1 MARILAVDDERAI
14 LDALARVLGR
24 DGHEVVRA
32 ADPTAVPGMDLSRF
46 DLVLCDVMMPG
57 LDGFELVRQIR
68 PDFDGPIVFLTAR
81 VAEEDAVAAYGLGA
95 DDYVRNKPFG
105 AAELRAKVAAH
116 LRRERRPRSH
126 ALSFG
131 EVRIDLGARAL
142 AVGGEAVP
150 LTPTEYAI
158 CEYLARHP
166 GQVSEPARRSARRCS
181 AGERRR
187 RRGHIHAGQPRPEET
202 SEAGADPIATVW
214 GWGTGGSSEDRGA
227 RSGML
232 SFVIARYFAYAF
244 AAVATAWLASFM
256 VLSAAINAGFVYEA
270 SWGPANAREVAE
282 GLARDGVCEQQDVPT
297 AYRYLILNKDGYVLM
312 TDLEGTRLEDATEMA
327 RTALAADPGTVE
339 IEGGGS
345 GLTYAVFSLKG
356 GGACALVSEY
366 LPQWVSRD
374 LASLLPN
381 PQNLMLAGAAAGS
394 ALALALV
401 ARRASHV
408 ISRKMAPLAEAA
420 ERVGAGELD
429 FAVGSTNV
437 REVNDVLAAMDAM
450 RTSLAESLEARWAAE
465 RGQREQV
472 ASLAHDLKTPLTV
485 LRANAD
491 FVAEELEDEKD
502 ADLAAAARD
511 IAGSVERLDGYVRL
525 LIDASRGSDGA
536 ERAPMRPAELCKQ
549 VLAEAAQ
556 IARAR
561 GVTLDAATP
570 ARCRRRAGAPLDRT
584 ALAREPPRTSWPTP
598 PSTRARAR
606 GGPCD
611 VAGGHLVI
619 EVAETDRAS
628 LLPPSNAAASASS
641 FTDDSSP
648 APHATET
655 ATTARPPRPPPR
667 PRAPRGLR
675 LAHQQPPRVRWPSPG
690 SLWGPD
696 SGPHTGIPHNQNA
709 SG

>member
-32 ADPTAVPGMDLSRF
+32 AEPTAIPGMDLSRF

-81 VAEEDAVAAYGLGA
+81 VAEEDAVAGYGLGA
-95 DDYVRNKPFG
+95 DDYVRKPFG

-116 LRRERRPRSH
+116 LRRGRRPRSH

-131 EVRIDLGARAL
+131 EVRIDLGARGR
-142 AVGGEAVP
+142 GGMP
-150 LTPTEYAI
+150 
-158 CEYLARHP
+158 
-166 GQVSEPARRSARRCS
+166 
-181 AGERRR
+181 
-187 RRGHIHAGQPRPEET
+187 
-202 SEAGADPIATVW
+202 
-214 GWGTGGSSEDRGA
+214 
-227 RSGML
+227 L

-256 VLSAAINAGFVYEA
+256 ALSAAINAGFVYEA

-282 GLARDGVCEQQDVPT
+282 GLARDGVCGQQDVPT

-312 TDLEGTRLEDATEMA
+312 TDLKGTRLEGAAEMA
-327 RTALAADPGTVE
+327 RAALAADPGTVE

-345 GLTYAVFSLKG
+345 GLTYAAFPLEG

-374 LASLLPN
+374 LAGLLPN
-381 PQNLMLAGAAAGS
+381 PQNLMLAGAAGGS

-401 ARRASHV
+401 ARRASRV

-420 ERVGAGELD
+420 GRVGAGELD

-437 REVNDVLAAMDAM
+437 REVNDVLTAMDAM
-450 RTSLAESLEARWAAE
+450 RASLAESLEARWAAE

-472 ASLAHDLKTPLTV
+472 ASLAHDLKTPLTM

-511 IAGSVERLDGYVRL
+511 IAGGVERLDGYVRL
-525 LIDASRGSDGA
+525 LIEASRGFGGA
-536 ERAPMRPAELCKQ
+536 ERAPVRPAELCEQ

-561 GVTLDAATP
+561 GVTLDAATGP
-570 ARCRRRAGAPLDRT
+570 AVAGAPEAPLDRT
-584 ALAREPPRTSWPTP
+584 TLARAAANLVANAAEH
-598 PSTRARAR
+598 ARSRVAVS
-606 GGPCD
+606 CD

-619 EVAETDRAS
+619 EVSDDGPGFS
-628 LLPPSNAAASASS
+628 PAALERGCERL
-641 FTDDSSP
+641 FTDDSSRSSRDGGRHYGLGL
-648 APHATET
+648 HAASEAASAHGGSVSLANSPSGGAV
-655 ATTARPPRPPPR
+655 ATIAVP
-667 PRAPRGLR
+667 LC
-675 LAHQQPPRVRWPSPG
+675 
-690 SLWGPD
+690 
-696 SGPHTGIPHNQNA
+696 GI
-709 SG
+709 

>member
-32 ADPTAVPGMDLSRF
+32 AEPTAIPGMDLSRF

-81 VAEEDAVAAYGLGA
+81 VAEEDAVAGYGLGA
-95 DDYVRNKPFG
+95 DDYVRKPFG

-131 EVRIDLGARAL
+131 EVRIDLGARGR
-142 AVGGEAVP
+142 GGMP
-150 LTPTEYAI
+150 
-158 CEYLARHP
+158 
-166 GQVSEPARRSARRCS
+166 
-181 AGERRR
+181 
-187 RRGHIHAGQPRPEET
+187 
-202 SEAGADPIATVW
+202 
-214 GWGTGGSSEDRGA
+214 
-227 RSGML
+227 L

-256 VLSAAINAGFVYEA
+256 ALSAAINAGFVYEA

-282 GLARDGVCEQQDVPT
+282 GLARDGVCGQQDVPT

-312 TDLEGTRLEDATEMA
+312 TDLKGTRLEGAAEMA
-327 RTALAADPGTVE
+327 RAALAADPGTVE

-345 GLTYAVFSLKG
+345 GLTYAAFPLEG

-374 LASLLPN
+374 LAGLLPN
-381 PQNLMLAGAAAGS
+381 PQNLMLAGAAGGS

-401 ARRASHV
+401 ARRASRV

-420 ERVGAGELD
+420 GRVGAGELD

-450 RTSLAESLEARWAAE
+450 RASLAESLEARWAAE

-472 ASLAHDLKTPLTV
+472 ASLAHDLKTPLTM

-511 IAGSVERLDGYVRL
+511 IAGGVERLDGYVRL
-525 LIDASRGSDGA
+525 LIEASRGFGGA
-536 ERAPMRPAELCKQ
+536 ERAPVRPAELCEQ

-561 GVTLDAATP
+561 GVTLDAATGP
-570 ARCRRRAGAPLDRT
+570 AVAGAPEAPLDRT
-584 ALAREPPRTSWPTP
+584 TLARAAANLVANAAEH
-598 PSTRARAR
+598 ARSRVAVS
-606 GGPCD
+606 CD

-619 EVAETDRAS
+619 EVSDDGPGFS
-628 LLPPSNAAASASS
+628 PAALERGCERL
-641 FTDDSSP
+641 FTDDSSRSSRDGGRHYGLGL
-648 APHATET
+648 HAASEAASAHGGSVSLANSPSGGAV
-655 ATTARPPRPPPR
+655 ATIAVP
-667 PRAPRGLR
+667 LC
-675 LAHQQPPRVRWPSPG
+675 
-690 SLWGPD
+690 
-696 SGPHTGIPHNQNA
+696 GI
-709 SG
+709 

>member
-32 ADPTAVPGMDLSRF
+32 AEPTAIPGMDLSRF

-81 VAEEDAVAAYGLGA
+81 VAEEDAVAGYGLGA
-95 DDYVRNKPFG
+95 DDYVRKPFG

-131 EVRIDLGARAL
+131 EVRIDLGARGR
-142 AVGGEAVP
+142 GGMP
-150 LTPTEYAI
+150 
-158 CEYLARHP
+158 
-166 GQVSEPARRSARRCS
+166 
-181 AGERRR
+181 
-187 RRGHIHAGQPRPEET
+187 
-202 SEAGADPIATVW
+202 
-214 GWGTGGSSEDRGA
+214 
-227 RSGML
+227 L

-256 VLSAAINAGFVYEA
+256 ALSAAINAGFVYEA

-282 GLARDGVCEQQDVPT
+282 GLARDGVCGQQDVPT

-312 TDLEGTRLEDATEMA
+312 TDLKGTRLEGAAEMA
-327 RTALAADPGTVE
+327 RAALAADPGTVE

-345 GLTYAVFSLKG
+345 GLTYAAFPLEG

-374 LASLLPN
+374 LAGLLPN
-381 PQNLMLAGAAAGS
+381 PQNLMLAGAAGGS

-401 ARRASHV
+401 ARRASRV

-420 ERVGAGELD
+420 GRVGAGELD

-450 RTSLAESLEARWAAE
+450 RASLAESLEARWAAE

-472 ASLAHDLKTPLTV
+472 ASLAHDLKTPLTM

-511 IAGSVERLDGYVRL
+511 IAGGVERLDGYVRL
-525 LIDASRGSDGA
+525 LIEASRGFGGA
-536 ERAPMRPAELCKQ
+536 ERAPVRPAELCEQ

-556 IARAR
+556 IVRAR
-561 GVTLDAATP
+561 GVTLDAATGP
-570 ARCRRRAGAPLDRT
+570 AVAGAPEAPLDRT
-584 ALAREPPRTSWPTP
+584 TLARAAANLVANAAEH
-598 PSTRARAR
+598 ARSRVAVS
-606 GGPCD
+606 CD

-619 EVAETDRAS
+619 EVSDDGPGFS
-628 LLPPSNAAASASS
+628 PAALERGCERL
-641 FTDDSSP
+641 FTDDSSRSSRDGGRHYGLGL
-648 APHATET
+648 HAASEAASAHGGSVSLANSPSGGAV
-655 ATTARPPRPPPR
+655 ATIAVP
-667 PRAPRGLR
+667 LC
-675 LAHQQPPRVRWPSPG
+675 
-690 SLWGPD
+690 
-696 SGPHTGIPHNQNA
+696 GI
-709 SG
+709 

>member
-24 DGHEVVRA
+24 DGHEVVKA
-32 ADPTAVPGMDLSRF
+32 ADPTAVPGTDLSRF

-68 PDFDGPIVFLTAR
+68 PDFDGPIIFLTAR
-81 VAEEDAVAAYGLGA
+81 VAEEDAVAGYGLGA
-95 DDYVRNKPFG
+95 DDYVRKPFG

-131 EVRIDLGARAL
+131 EVRIDLGARADTR
-142 AVGGEAVP
+142 GG
-150 LTPTEYAI
+150 
-158 CEYLARHP
+158 ARL
-166 GQVSEPARRSARRCS
+166 
-181 AGERRR
+181 GERRR
-187 RRGHIHAGQPRPEET
+187 RRGYIHAGQPRPEET
-202 SEAGADPIATVW
+202 LRGRCRS
-214 GWGTGGSSEDRGA
+214 DRDRLGDGVQVAALRTGA
-227 RSGML
+227 RGRGGMPL

-256 VLSAAINAGFVYEA
+256 ALSAAINAGFVYEA

-282 GLARDGVCEQQDVPT
+282 GLARDGVCGQQDVPT

-327 RTALAADPGTVE
+327 RAALAANPGTVE

-345 GLTYAVFSLKG
+345 GLTYAAFPLKG
-356 GGACALVSEY
+356 GGACALISEY

-374 LASLLPN
+374 LAGLLPN
-381 PQNLMLAGAAAGS
+381 PQNLMLVGAAAGS

-401 ARRASHV
+401 ARRASRV

-420 ERVGAGELD
+420 GRVGAGELD

-525 LIDASRGSDGA
+525 LIEASRGSGGA
-536 ERAPMRPAELCKQ
+536 ERAPMRPAELCEQ

-561 GVTLDAATP
+561 GVTLDAATGP
-570 ARCRRRAGAPLDRT
+570 AVAGAPEAPLDRT
-584 ALAREPPRTSWPTP
+584 SLARAAANLVVNAAEH
-598 PSTRARAR
+598 ARSRVAVS
-606 GGPCD
+606 CD
-611 VAGGHLVI
+611 VEGGHLVI
-619 EVAETDRAS
+619 EVSDDGPGFS
-628 LLPPSNAAASASS
+628 PAALERGCERL
-641 FTDDSSP
+641 FTDDSSRSSRDGGRHYGLGL
-648 APHATET
+648 HAASEAASAHGGSVSLANSPSGGAV
-655 ATTARPPRPPPR
+655 ATIAVP
-667 PRAPRGLR
+667 L
-675 LAHQQPPRVRWPSPG
+675 
-690 SLWGPD
+690 
-696 SGPHTGIPHNQNA
+696 
-709 SG
+709 